1 MSDDI
6 MKLLR
11 GGVKVLTGG
20 DSPQAQATGCNSL
33 TDGIVRMGEVVFLA
47 QKTDFKTPR
56 KYISRLF
63 NMSEF
68 RRNIVSNFKRYTD
81 GKNKVE
87 YIVKLAMYS
96 ALAFVLYNIKFPLPG
111 MFPSFLDIQISELP
125 ALIAG
130 FSMGPISGCLVIII
144 KGLFKSAITSTSFVG
159 ELTDV
164 LLGICFVVPS
174 SLIYNSKK
182 NKKTALLGLVVG
194 SLLLTVM
201 AIIVNRFISVPL
213 LIKVSEGGWEPL
225 LNMASSLYNR
235 DITKE
240 TFYKW
245 YLGVGILPF
254 NLLRCFIVS
263 AVTYFLYPRLK
274 RPLKLETREV
284 YEDKYTPCE
293 NKDDESADEEKTV
306 VDTEEKDGVFT
317 AVNTENADEIS
328 QNDDNGAL
336 NDDKDLANDD
346 KK

>member
-1 MSDDI
+1 
-6 MKLLR
+6 
-11 GGVKVLTGG
+11 
-20 DSPQAQATGCNSL
+20 
-33 TDGIVRMGEVVFLA
+33 
-47 QKTDFKTPR
+47 
-56 KYISRLF
+56 
-63 NMSEF
+63 MSEF

-81 GKNKVE
+81 GKNRVD
-87 YIVKLAMYS
+87 YIVKIAMYS

-263 AVTYFLYPRLK
+263 AVTFFLYPRLK

-293 NKDDESADEEKTV
+293 NKDGESADEEKTV

-328 QNDDNGAL
+328 QNDDNGAV

>member
-1 MSDDI
+1 
-6 MKLLR
+6 
-11 GGVKVLTGG
+11 
-20 DSPQAQATGCNSL
+20 
-33 TDGIVRMGEVVFLA
+33 
-47 QKTDFKTPR
+47 
-56 KYISRLF
+56 
-63 NMSEF
+63 MSEL

-81 GKNKVE
+81 GKNRVE
-87 YIVKLAMYS
+87 YIVKIAIYTTLSYI
-96 ALAFVLYNIKFPLPG
+96 LYVVAKFPLPFL
-111 MFPSFLDIQISELP
+111 FPNFLDIQISELP

-130 FSMGPISGCLVIII
+130 FSMGPISGVLVIF
-144 KGLFKSAITSTSFVG
+144 FKCLLKLPLTSTFFVG
-159 ELTDV
+159 EATDV
-164 LLGICFVVPS
+164 ILGICFVVPS

-194 SLLLTVM
+194 SLTVTIM
-201 AIIVNRFISVPL
+201 SIIVNRFISIPFYVEVMFNGSWAPL
-213 LIKVSEGGWEPL
+213 LGIMSK
-225 LNMASSLYNR
+225 LYNR
-235 DITKE
+235 EITKE

-293 NKDDESADEEKTV
+293 NKDGESADEEKTV

-328 QNDDNGAL
+328 QNDDNGAS

>member
-1 MSDDI
+1 
-6 MKLLR
+6 
-11 GGVKVLTGG
+11 
-20 DSPQAQATGCNSL
+20 
-33 TDGIVRMGEVVFLA
+33 
-47 QKTDFKTPR
+47 
-56 KYISRLF
+56 
-63 NMSEF
+63 MSEF

-81 GKNKVE
+81 GKNRVD
-87 YIVKLAMYS
+87 YIVKIAMYS

-254 NLLRCFIVS
+254 NILRCFIVS

-293 NKDDESADEEKTV
+293 NIDGESADEEKTV

>member
-1 MSDDI
+1 
-6 MKLLR
+6 
-11 GGVKVLTGG
+11 
-20 DSPQAQATGCNSL
+20 
-33 TDGIVRMGEVVFLA
+33 
-47 QKTDFKTPR
+47 
-56 KYISRLF
+56 
-63 NMSEF
+63 MSELK
-68 RRNIVSNFKRYTD
+68 RNIVSNFKRYTD
-81 GKNKVE
+81 GKNRVE
-87 YIVKLAMYS
+87 YIVKIAMYS

-174 SLIYNSKK
+174 SLIYNSRK

-293 NKDDESADEEKTV
+293 NKDGESADEEKTV

-317 AVNTENADEIS
+317 AANSENADEIS
-328 QNDDNGAL
+328 RNDDNGAL

>member
-1 MSDDI
+1 
-6 MKLLR
+6 
-11 GGVKVLTGG
+11 
-20 DSPQAQATGCNSL
+20 
-33 TDGIVRMGEVVFLA
+33 
-47 QKTDFKTPR
+47 
-56 KYISRLF
+56 
-63 NMSEF
+63 MSELK
-68 RRNIVSNFKRYTD
+68 RNIVSNFKRYTD

-96 ALAFVLYNIKFPLPG
+96 ALAFVLYNIKFPLPF

-235 DITKE
+235 DVTKE

-293 NKDDESADEEKTV
+293 NKDGDSADEEKTV
-306 VDTEEKDGVFT
+306 VDTEEKDGVST
-317 AVNTENADEIS
+317 AANSENADEIS
-328 QNDDNGAL
+328 RNDNNGAL

>member
-1 MSDDI
+1 
-6 MKLLR
+6 
-11 GGVKVLTGG
+11 
-20 DSPQAQATGCNSL
+20 
-33 TDGIVRMGEVVFLA
+33 
-47 QKTDFKTPR
+47 
-56 KYISRLF
+56 
-63 NMSEF
+63 MSEF
-68 RRNIVSNFKRYTD
+68 KRNIVSNFKCYTD
-81 GKNKVE
+81 GKNRVE
-87 YIVKLAMYS
+87 YIVKIAMYS

-111 MFPSFLDIQISELP
+111 IFPSFLDIQISELP

-182 NKKTALLGLVVG
+182 NKKTALIGLVVG

-293 NKDDESADEEKTV
+293 NKDGESADEEKTV

>member
-1 MSDDI
+1 
-6 MKLLR
+6 
-11 GGVKVLTGG
+11 
-20 DSPQAQATGCNSL
+20 
-33 TDGIVRMGEVVFLA
+33 
-47 QKTDFKTPR
+47 
-56 KYISRLF
+56 
-63 NMSEF
+63 MSEF

-254 NLLRCFIVS
+254 NILRCFIVS

-274 RPLKLETREV
+274 RPLKLETMEI
-284 YEDKYTPCE
+284 YDDKYTPE
-293 NKDDESADEEKTV
+293 EPEVSTDDA
-306 VDTEEKDGVFT
+306 VDTVENDGVFT

>member
-1 MSDDI
+1 
-6 MKLLR
+6 
-11 GGVKVLTGG
+11 
-20 DSPQAQATGCNSL
+20 
-33 TDGIVRMGEVVFLA
+33 
-47 QKTDFKTPR
+47 
-56 KYISRLF
+56 
-63 NMSEF
+63 MSEL

-81 GKNKVE
+81 GKNRVE

-174 SLIYNSKK
+174 SLIYNSRK

-293 NKDDESADEEKTV
+293 NKDGESADEEKTV

-328 QNDDNGAL
+328 QNDDNSAL

>member
-1 MSDDI
+1 
-6 MKLLR
+6 
-11 GGVKVLTGG
+11 
-20 DSPQAQATGCNSL
+20 
-33 TDGIVRMGEVVFLA
+33 
-47 QKTDFKTPR
+47 
-56 KYISRLF
+56 
-63 NMSEF
+63 MSELK
-68 RRNIVSNFKRYTD
+68 RNIVSNFKRYTD
-81 GKNKVE
+81 GKNRVE

-96 ALAFVLYNIKFPLPG
+96 ALAFVLYNIKFPLPS
-111 MFPSFLDIQISELP
+111 MFPYFLDIQISEIP

-144 KGLFKSAITSTSFVG
+144 KCLLKFPLSSTFFVG
-159 ELTDV
+159 EATDI

-174 SLIYNSKK
+174 SLIYNSRK
-182 NKKTALLGLVVG
+182 NKKTALLGLVAG
-194 SLLLTVM
+194 SLTVTVM
-201 AIIVNRFISVPL
+201 SIIVNRFISIPFYVEAMFGGSWAPL
-213 LIKVSEGGWEPL
+213 LD
-225 LNMASSLYNR
+225 MASSLYNR
-235 DITKE
+235 DVTKE
-240 TFYKW
+240 TFYAW
-245 YLGVGILPF
+245 YLGVGVLPF

-263 AVTYFLYPRLK
+263 AVTFFLYPRLK

-293 NKDDESADEEKTV
+293 NKDGESADEEKTV